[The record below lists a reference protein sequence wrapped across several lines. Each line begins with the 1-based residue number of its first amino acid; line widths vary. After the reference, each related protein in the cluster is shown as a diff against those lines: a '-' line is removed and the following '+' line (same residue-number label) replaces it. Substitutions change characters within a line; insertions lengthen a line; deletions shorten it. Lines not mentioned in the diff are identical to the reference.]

1 MEFLKKLLPLLLAA
15 VLTAGCTAAPA
26 EPTLADPESATE
38 KPTESATES
47 TVPLSPESEGDR
59 LQAYRNLFD
68 AEEDLFYNLAA
79 GIFYTRPADVN
90 LTYFFHDGVGS
101 DCTWEELTRAEQ
113 DLLTDCDLY
122 PQDWIHIMPARTLEE
137 KLQRYLGVGLDD
149 VEIPEDWVYSAD
161 NDTYY
166 SSNPNQSFVSNVSV
180 FSYTDRDDG
189 TVVLHLMRDLAY
201 DRDFTWEASAYMTLR
216 ETAAGWQIVSNVP
229 VSADPARE
237 DAAAVSYYMALLDW
251 YSDDLYTQA
260 LGTIFNTPEDVDL
273 YYFFYNGV
281 MEHAGWRDLGSAE
294 RDYLL
299 ANGFLEEMDIQI
311 MPADRIEARLQKYFG
326 LELEDVRIPH
336 GWVYYA
342 PTDCYYT
349 NHNDAWL
356 PYVTVTG
363 VEEYPDGISRLYLT
377 VDYVIDHTGEYV
389 SDAETVLTL
398 RKNADGS
405 WHIVSHAFAQDVV

>member
-1 MEFLKKLLPLLLAA
+1 MKYIEKLLILFLIAA
-15 VLTAGCTAAPA
+15 LMAGCAA
-26 EPTLADPESATE
+26 EPVQTTPPTQITTEPPTVPPTDPPTQPPTDP
-38 KPTESATES
+38 PTEEPTEEP
-47 TVPLSPESEGDR
+47 TDPVEAMMTADDYQTLLSRDGGD
-59 LQAYRNLFD
+59 
-68 AEEDLFYNLAA
+68 
-79 GIFYTRPADVN
+79 
-90 LTYFFHDGVGS
+90 YF
-101 DCTWEELTRAEQ
+101 R
-113 DLLTDCDLY
+113 
-122 PQDWIHIMPARTLEE
+122 
-137 KLQRYLGVGLDD
+137 
-149 VEIPEDWVYSAD
+149 
-161 NDTYY
+161 
-166 SSNPNQSFVSNVSV
+166 
-180 FSYTDRDDG
+180 
-189 TVVLHLMRDLAY
+189 
-201 DRDFTWEASAYMTLR
+201 
-216 ETAAGWQIVSNVP
+216 
-229 VSADPARE
+229 
-237 DAAAVSYYMALLDW
+237 
-251 YSDDLYTQA
+251 A